1 MIDSAAIAK
10 AREALDNMDDYAR
23 MTVGVDA
30 IGPRGVLEKL
40 LDELEAAL
48 KAEPTDWKWV
58 EPEGFAGS
66 PLMCYGDVPPG
77 RITNAQPLYATPL
90 AQQRPLSLDA
100 INEWTAR
107 RIRAAGGIEG
117 VTNIPSIMEE
127 AVRFAEAAHNIK
139 EKP

>member
-10 AREALDNMDDYAR
+10 AREALPLVETYLPYGRHSVKMLSDFINE
-23 MTVGVDA
+23 VDA
-30 IGPRGVLEKL
+30 
-40 LDELEAAL
+40 AM
-48 KAEPTDWKWV
+48 KAEPAGYTD
-58 EPEGFAGS
+58 
-66 PLMCYGDVPPG
+66 PLYLRVLQLGNRFGCVYEADA
-77 RITNAQPLYATPL
+77 IFTQPLYATPL